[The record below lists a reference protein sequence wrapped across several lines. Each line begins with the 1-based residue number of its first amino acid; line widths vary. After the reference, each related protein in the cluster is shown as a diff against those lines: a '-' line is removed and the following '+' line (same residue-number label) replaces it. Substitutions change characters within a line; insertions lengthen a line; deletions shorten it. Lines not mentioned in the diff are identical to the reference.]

1 MYTKLKN
8 VHKKFTNLKE
18 AVYKI
23 VKDKTNYLYSIGDYT
38 VINWINLP
46 IICQLKQQQNT
57 HTFKKYQ
64 KWCKER

>member
-8 VHKKFTNLKE
+8 FHKKFTNLKE

-38 VINWINLP
+38 VIN
-46 IICQLKQQQNT
+46 
-57 HTFKKYQ
+57 
-64 KWCKER
+64 